1 MEEFSEYEALETD
14 ANPETGETVDTE
26 GDLSAIETL
35 NEKLPD
41 DADVTA
47 LEPLLNGEEQSMLLE
62 DKPVMDDSEDAREID
77 IISLLGCVR
86 DAWH

>member
-1 MEEFSEYEALETD
+1 MEEFSEYEVLEADTR
-14 ANPETGETVDTE
+14 PETEEAVDME
-26 GDLSAIETL
+26 GDLSAIEAL

-41 DADVTA
+41 DTDVTA

>member
-35 NEKLPD
+35 NEKLPY

-47 LEPLLNGEEQSMLLE
+47 SEALVCGEEQSMRLE
-62 DKPVMDDSEDAREID
+62 DKPAMDDSEDAREID